1 MVLRKI
7 FIAVA
12 CLLLISTGQAQLF
25 GAGAE
30 DAASKKLIKLLSKE
44 LDAGRSEL
52 ELEKLEDHCFQSEF
66 VEDVSKV
73 YRDQKASGFVVSAK
87 GKGRHDYFNYLI
99 YYNED
104 REVMLVRVTSYYSDH
119 GGEIASKRWLQQFVG
134 YDGGE
139 LDYGDEVQ
147 AISGATLSAGSIVI
161 GIREITILL
170 QNCSL

>member
-1 MVLRKI
+1 MVLRK
-7 FIAVA
+7 FVIAVA

-44 LDAGRSEL
+44 LDADRSEFA
-52 ELEKLEDHCFQSEF
+52 LEKLDDHCFQSEF
-66 VEDVSKV
+66 IEDVSKV

-87 GKGRHDYFNYLI
+87 GKGRHDLFSYLI
-99 YYNED
+99 YFNED
-104 REVMLVRVTSYYSDH
+104 REVELVKVTSYYSDH
-119 GGEIASKRWLQQFVG
+119 GGEIASKRWLEQFVG
-134 YDGGE
+134 YDGGD

-170 QNCSL
+170 QDCNL

>member
-1 MVLRKI
+1 
-7 FIAVA
+7 VA

-25 GAGAE
+25 GAGSE
-30 DAASKKLIKLLSKE
+30 DAASKKLVKLLSKE
-44 LDAGRSEL
+44 LDAERSEL
-52 ELEKLEDHCFQSEF
+52 EVEKLQNHCFQSEF
-66 VEDVSKV
+66 VEDLSKV
-73 YRDQKASGFVVSAK
+73 YRDQKPSGFVVSAK

-104 REVMLVRVTSYYSDH
+104 REVELVRVISYYSEH
-119 GGEIASKRWLQQFVG
+119 GGEIASKRWQFVG

-147 AISGATLSAGSIVI
+147 AISGATISAGSIAA

-170 QNCSL
+170 QDCNL